1 MPDYTLRYRLL
12 DTPMPD
18 TPRSAQLA
26 AADQQAAIETLKS
39 HHPGERLRIDT
50 IRRTTPEPPKRK
62 SGRQWIAL
70 ALVLVFG
77 AVNLA
82 HRLMN

>member
-1 MPDYTLRYRLL
+1 MTEYTLRYRLL
-12 DTPMPD
+12 DTEMPD
-18 TPRSAQLA
+18 TPRSAQVEA
-26 AADQQAAIETLKS
+26 SDQQTAIEALKS
-39 HHPGERLRIDT
+39 RHPGERLRIDT
-50 IRRTTPEPPKRK
+50 IRRATPEPPKRK
-62 SGRQWIAL
+62 SRKELIAL